1 MAKSAKSRLAAR
13 KQRDKW
19 RAKRWYTVRAPR
31 NPWSYRNIGETI
43 AEEDSMLE
51 GRIYEMMQNE
61 LDGDFSKMHVK
72 VKFRITHTV
81 GSDAITEFIGH
92 EVAKDHIRRQVRRA
106 RSKVDDTVDI
116 VTEDGFFVRLKPL
129 VITHRTAKS
138 SQKQEIRSRAK
149 EIILKA
155 GATSTWVSIQ
165 KSIMDGS
172 LESSIKDSVS
182 AIHPVRTVMLRKTQL
197 IQSGV
202 TVDDGPTLEDIRA
215 EEKSDENTVHQ
226 EGTDDETQEIGESE
240 EGGESEVETPQDDGA
255 EEVESQSKQ
264 DDDVPDYD
272 SLKVAELK
280 ELLKAAGK
288 PVSGKKADLIA
299 RLME

>member
-61 LDGDFSKMHVK
+61 LDGDFSKMNVK

-116 VTEDGFFVRLKPL
+116 VTEDGFYVRLKPL

-155 GATSTWVSIQ
+155 GATSTWVGIQ

-172 LESSIKDSVS
+172 LESSIKDAVS
-182 AIHPVRTVMLRKTQL
+182 AIHPVRTVLLRKTQL

-202 TVDDGPTLEDIRA
+202 TVDDGPTLEEIRA
-215 EEKSDENTVHQ
+215 EEESEKSTPAQEDSEEESHEN
-226 EGTDDETQEIGESE
+226 DDDQEIDVEASEDVEVQEAESE
-240 EGGESEVETPQDDGA
+240 EKG
-255 EEVESQSKQ
+255 
-264 DDDVPDYD
+264 DDDVPDYA

-288 PVSGKKADLIA
+288 PVSGKKAELIA

>member
-116 VTEDGFFVRLKPL
+116 VTEDGFYVRLKPL

-155 GATSTWVSIQ
+155 GATSTWVGIQ

-172 LESSIKDSVS
+172 LESSIKDAVS
-182 AIHPVRTVMLRKTQL
+182 AIHPVRTVLLRKTQL

-202 TVDDGPTLEDIRA
+202 TVDDGPTLEEIRA
-215 EEKSDENTVHQ
+215 EEESEKSTPAQEDSEEESHEND
-226 EGTDDETQEIGESE
+226 GDQEIDVEASEDVEVQEAESE
-240 EGGESEVETPQDDGA
+240 EKG
-255 EEVESQSKQ
+255 
-264 DDDVPDYD
+264 DDDVPDYA

-280 ELLKAAGK
+280 EILKAAGK
-288 PVSGKKADLIA
+288 PVSGKKAELIA

>member
-116 VTEDGFFVRLKPL
+116 VTEDGFYIRLKPL

-155 GATSTWVSIQ
+155 GATSTWVAIQ
-165 KSIMDGS
+165 KAIMDGS
-172 LESSIKDSVS
+172 LESSIKDAVS
-182 AIHPVRTVMLRKTQL
+182 AIHPVRTVLLRKTQL
-197 IQSGV
+197 IQAGV

-215 EEKSDENTVHQ
+215 EEESDKSTPSQDEP
-226 EGTDDETQEIGESE
+226 EDETQENDDDKSSEIEESE
-240 EGGESEVETPQDDGA
+240 EEVA
-255 EEVESQSKQ
+255 EEAELGEEG
-264 DDDVPDYD
+264 DEDVADYA
-272 SLKVAELK
+272 SMKVAELK

>member
-72 VKFRITHTV
+72 VRFRITHTV

-116 VTEDGFFVRLKPL
+116 VTEDGFYIRLKPL

-155 GATSTWVSIQ
+155 GATSTWVAIQ
-165 KSIMDGS
+165 KAIMDGS
-172 LESSIKDSVS
+172 LESSIKDAVS
-182 AIHPVRTVMLRKTQL
+182 AIHPVRTVLLRKTQL
-197 IQSGV
+197 IQAGV

-215 EEKSDENTVHQ
+215 EEESDKSTPAQDEP
-226 EGTDDETQEIGESE
+226 EDETQENDDDKSPEVEESE
-240 EGGESEVETPQDDGA
+240 EEVA
-255 EEVESQSKQ
+255 EEAEPWEEG
-264 DDDVPDYD
+264 DEDVADYA
-272 SLKVAELK
+272 SMKVAELK

>member
-116 VTEDGFFVRLKPL
+116 VTEDGFYVRLKPL

-155 GATSTWVSIQ
+155 GATSTWVGIQ

-172 LESSIKDSVS
+172 LESSIKDAVS
-182 AIHPVRTVMLRKTQL
+182 AIHPVRTVLLRKTQL

-202 TVDDGPTLEDIRA
+202 TVDDGPTLEEIRA
-215 EEKSDENTVHQ
+215 EEESEKSTPAQEDSEEESHEN
-226 EGTDDETQEIGESE
+226 DDDQEIDVEASEDVEVQEAESE
-240 EGGESEVETPQDDGA
+240 EKG
-255 EEVESQSKQ
+255 
-264 DDDVPDYD
+264 DDDVPDYA

-280 ELLKAAGK
+280 ELLKEAGK
-288 PVSGKKADLIA
+288 PVSGKKAELIA

>member
-72 VKFRITHTV
+72 VRLRITHTV

-116 VTEDGFFVRLKPL
+116 VTEDGFYIRMKPL

-138 SQKQEIRSRAK
+138 SKKQEIRSRAK

-155 GATSTWVSIQ
+155 GATSTWVGIQ

-172 LESSIKDSVS
+172 LESSIKDAVS
-182 AIHPVRTVMLRKTQL
+182 AIHPVRTVLLRKTQL

-202 TVDDGPTLEDIRA
+202 TVDDGPTLEEIRA
-215 EEKSDENTVHQ
+215 GEESDNSTPAQEELEDEPQ
-226 EGTDDETQEIGESE
+226 EGDDDQEIDVEASEDVEDPEVESE
-240 EGGESEVETPQDDGA
+240 EKGD
-255 EEVESQSKQ
+255 EEA
-264 DDDVPDYD
+264 PDYA

>member
-116 VTEDGFFVRLKPL
+116 VTEDGFYIRLKPL

-155 GATSTWVSIQ
+155 GATSTWVAIQ
-165 KSIMDGS
+165 KAIMDGS
-172 LESSIKDSVS
+172 LESSIKDAVS
-182 AIHPVRTVMLRKTQL
+182 AIHPVRTVLLRKTQL
-197 IQSGV
+197 IQAGV

-215 EEKSDENTVHQ
+215 EEESDKSTPAQDEPEDEPQ
-226 EGTDDETQEIGESE
+226 ENDDDQSPEVEESE
-240 EGGESEVETPQDDGA
+240 EEVA
-255 EEVESQSKQ
+255 EEAKPEEEGNE
-264 DDDVPDYD
+264 DVADYA
-272 SLKVAELK
+272 SMKVAELK

>member
-72 VKFRITHTV
+72 VRFRITHTV

-116 VTEDGFFVRLKPL
+116 VTEDGFYIRMKPL

-155 GATSTWVSIQ
+155 GATSTWVGIQ

-172 LESSIKDSVS
+172 LESSIKDAVS
-182 AIHPVRTVMLRKTQL
+182 AIHPVRTVLLRKTQL

-202 TVDDGPTLEDIRA
+202 TVDDGPTLEEIRA
-215 EEKSDENTVHQ
+215 GEESDNSTPAQEELEDEPQ
-226 EGTDDETQEIGESE
+226 EGDDDQEIDVEASEDVEDSEVESE
-240 EGGESEVETPQDDGA
+240 EKGD
-255 EEVESQSKQ
+255 EEA
-264 DDDVPDYD
+264 PDYA

>member
-72 VKFRITHTV
+72 VRFRITHTV

-116 VTEDGFFVRLKPL
+116 VTEDGFYIRMKPL
-129 VITHRTAKS
+129 VITQRTAKS

-155 GATSTWVSIQ
+155 GATSTWVGIQ

-172 LESSIKDSVS
+172 LESSIKDGVS
-182 AIHPVRTVMLRKTQL
+182 AIHPVRTVLLRKTQL

-202 TVDDGPTLEDIRA
+202 TVDDGPTLEEIRA
-215 EEKSDENTVHQ
+215 GEESDNSTPAQEELEDEPQ
-226 EGTDDETQEIGESE
+226 EGDEDQEIDVEASEDGEDPEVESE
-240 EGGESEVETPQDDGA
+240 EKGD
-255 EEVESQSKQ
+255 EEA
-264 DDDVPDYD
+264 PDYA

>member
-19 RAKRWYTVRAPR
+19 KAKRWYTVRAPR

-116 VTEDGFFVRLKPL
+116 VTEDGFYVRLKPL

-155 GATSTWVSIQ
+155 GATSTWVGIQ

-172 LESSIKDSVS
+172 LESSIKDAVS
-182 AIHPVRTVMLRKTQL
+182 AIHPVRTVLLRKTQL

-202 TVDDGPTLEDIRA
+202 TVDDGPTLEEIRA
-215 EEKSDENTVHQ
+215 EEESEKSTPVQEDSEEESHEN
-226 EGTDDETQEIGESE
+226 DDDQEIDVEASEDVEVQEAESE
-240 EGGESEVETPQDDGA
+240 EKG
-255 EEVESQSKQ
+255 
-264 DDDVPDYD
+264 DDDVPDYA

-288 PVSGKKADLIA
+288 PVSGKKAELIA

>member
-72 VKFRITHTV
+72 VRFRITHTV

-116 VTEDGFFVRLKPL
+116 VTEDGFYIRMKPL

-155 GATSTWVSIQ
+155 GATSTWVGIQ

-172 LESSIKDSVS
+172 LESSIKDAVS
-182 AIHPVRTVMLRKTQL
+182 AIHPVRTVLLRKTQL

-202 TVDDGPTLEDIRA
+202 TVDDGPTLEEIRA
-215 EEKSDENTVHQ
+215 GEESDNSTPAQEELEDEPQ
-226 EGTDDETQEIGESE
+226 EGDEDQEIDVEASEDGEDPEVESE
-240 EGGESEVETPQDDGA
+240 EKGD
-255 EEVESQSKQ
+255 EEA
-264 DDDVPDYD
+264 PDYA

>member
-19 RAKRWYTVRAPR
+19 KAKRWYTVRAPR

-72 VKFRITHTV
+72 VRFRITHTI

-116 VTEDGFFVRLKPL
+116 VTEDGFYIRIKPL

-155 GATSTWVSIQ
+155 GATSTWVGIQ

-182 AIHPVRTVMLRKTQL
+182 AIHPVRTVLLRKTQL

-215 EEKSDENTVHQ
+215 EEESDNSTSAQ
-226 EGTDDETQEIGESE
+226 EEIQDETQEGDE
-240 EGGESEVETPQDDGA
+240 
-255 EEVESQSKQ
+255 KQ
-264 DDDVPDYD
+264 
-272 SLKVAELK
+272 
-280 ELLKAAGK
+280 
-288 PVSGKKADLIA
+288 
-299 RLME
+299 

>member
-72 VKFRITHTV
+72 VRFRITHTV

-116 VTEDGFFVRLKPL
+116 VTEDGFYIRMKPL

-155 GATSTWVSIQ
+155 GATSTWVGIQ

-172 LESSIKDSVS
+172 LESSIKDAVS
-182 AIHPVRTVMLRKTQL
+182 AIHPVRTVLLRKTQL

-202 TVDDGPTLEDIRA
+202 TVDDGPTHEEIRAGEESDNSTPAQEELED
-215 EEKSDENTVHQ
+215 EPQ
-226 EGTDDETQEIGESE
+226 EGDDDQEIDVEASEDVEDPEVESE
-240 EGGESEVETPQDDGA
+240 EKGD
-255 EEVESQSKQ
+255 EEA
-264 DDDVPDYD
+264 PDYA

>member
-72 VKFRITHTV
+72 VRFRITHTV

-116 VTEDGFFVRLKPL
+116 VTEDGFYIRMKPL

-155 GATSTWVSIQ
+155 GATSTWVGIQ

-172 LESSIKDSVS
+172 LESSIKDAVS
-182 AIHPVRTVMLRKTQL
+182 AIHPVRTVLLRKTQL

-202 TVDDGPTLEDIRA
+202 TVDDGPTLEEIRA
-215 EEKSDENTVHQ
+215 GEESDNSTPAEEELEDEPQ
-226 EGTDDETQEIGESE
+226 EGDDDQEIDVEASEDVESPEVESE
-240 EGGESEVETPQDDGA
+240 EKGD
-255 EEVESQSKQ
+255 EEA
-264 DDDVPDYD
+264 PDYA

>member
-72 VKFRITHTV
+72 IKFRITHTV

-116 VTEDGFFVRLKPL
+116 VTEDGFYVRLKPL

-155 GATSTWVSIQ
+155 GATSTWVGIQ

-172 LESSIKDSVS
+172 LESSIKDAVS
-182 AIHPVRTVMLRKTQL
+182 AIHPVRTVLLRKTQL

-202 TVDDGPTLEDIRA
+202 TVDDGPTLEEIRA
-215 EEKSDENTVHQ
+215 EEESEKSTPAQEDSEEESHEN
-226 EGTDDETQEIGESE
+226 DDDQEIDVEASEDVEVQEAESE
-240 EGGESEVETPQDDGA
+240 EKG
-255 EEVESQSKQ
+255 
-264 DDDVPDYD
+264 DDDVPDYA

-288 PVSGKKADLIA
+288 PVSGKKAELIA

>member
-72 VKFRITHTV
+72 VRFRITHTV

-116 VTEDGFFVRLKPL
+116 VTEDGFYIRMKPL

-155 GATSTWVSIQ
+155 GATSTWVGIQ

-172 LESSIKDSVS
+172 LESSIKDAVS
-182 AIHPVRTVMLRKTQL
+182 AIHPVRTVLLRKTQL

-202 TVDDGPTLEDIRA
+202 TVDDGPTLEEIRA
-215 EEKSDENTVHQ
+215 GEESDNSTPAQEELEDEPQ
-226 EGTDDETQEIGESE
+226 EGDDDQEIDVEASEDVEDPEVESE
-240 EGGESEVETPQDDGA
+240 EKGD
-255 EEVESQSKQ
+255 EEA
-264 DDDVPDYD
+264 PDYA

>member
-19 RAKRWYTVRAPR
+19 KAKRWYTVRAPR

-72 VKFRITHTV
+72 VRFRITHTV

-116 VTEDGFFVRLKPL
+116 VTEDGFYIRMKPL

-155 GATSTWVSIQ
+155 GATSTWVGIQ

-172 LESSIKDSVS
+172 LESSIKDAVS
-182 AIHPVRTVMLRKTQL
+182 AIHPVRTVLLRKTQL

-215 EEKSDENTVHQ
+215 EEESDNSTAAQEENEDEPQ
-226 EGTDDETQEIGESE
+226 EGDEDQVT
-240 EGGESEVETPQDDGA
+240 EVEASEDGDVP
-255 EEVESQSKQ
+255 EVESG
-264 DDDVPDYD
+264 DMEEEAVPDYA
-272 SLKVAELK
+272 SMKVAELK

>member
-19 RAKRWYTVRAPR
+19 KAKRWYTVRAPR
-31 NPWSYRNIGETI
+31 NPWSYRDIGETI

-72 VKFRITHTV
+72 VRFRITHTV

-116 VTEDGFFVRLKPL
+116 VTEDGFYVRMKPL
-129 VITHRTAKS
+129 LITHRTAKS
-138 SQKQEIRSRAK
+138 SQKQEMRSRAK

-155 GATSTWVSIQ
+155 GATSTWVGIQ
-165 KSIMDGS
+165 KSILDGS
-172 LESSIKDSVS
+172 LESSIQDAVS
-182 AIHPVRTVMLRKTQL
+182 TIHPVRTVLLRKTQL

-215 EEKSDENTVHQ
+215 EEESEKSPPAQEEPEDEPQ
-226 EGTDDETQEIGESE
+226 EGE
-240 EGGESEVETPQDDGA
+240 EDSGIEVEATEDVDAP
-255 EEVESQSKQ
+255 EVESVEKGEEDS
-264 DDDVPDYD
+264 PDYS

>member
-72 VKFRITHTV
+72 VRFRITHTV

-116 VTEDGFFVRLKPL
+116 VTEDGFYIRMKPL

-155 GATSTWVSIQ
+155 GATSTWVGIQ

-172 LESSIKDSVS
+172 LESSIKDAVS
-182 AIHPVRTVMLRKTQL
+182 AIHPVRTVLLRKTQL

-202 TVDDGPTLEDIRA
+202 TVDDGPTLEEIRA
-215 EEKSDENTVHQ
+215 GEESDNSTPAQEELEDEPQ
-226 EGTDDETQEIGESE
+226 EGDDDQEIDVEASEDVESPEVESE
-240 EGGESEVETPQDDGA
+240 EKGD
-255 EEVESQSKQ
+255 EEA
-264 DDDVPDYD
+264 PDYA

>member
-116 VTEDGFFVRLKPL
+116 VTEDGFYVRLKPL

-155 GATSTWVSIQ
+155 GATSTWVGIQ

-172 LESSIKDSVS
+172 LESSIKDAVS
-182 AIHPVRTVMLRKTQL
+182 TIHPVRTVLLRKTQL

-202 TVDDGPTLEDIRA
+202 TVDDGPTLEEIRA
-215 EEKSDENTVHQ
+215 EEESEKSTPAQEDSEEESHEN
-226 EGTDDETQEIGESE
+226 DDDQEIDVEASEDVEVQEAESE
-240 EGGESEVETPQDDGA
+240 EKG
-255 EEVESQSKQ
+255 
-264 DDDVPDYD
+264 DDDVPDYA

-288 PVSGKKADLIA
+288 PVSGKKAELIA